1 VTFGS
6 DQQFDL
12 DKLSSTSRKML
23 MLREAVLAEWET
35 RVRAAFQEAK
45 ELREPV
51 FINTIPAFYD
61 NLVEALTADYPRTT
75 ALDGT
80 TLAIAH
86 GGERARL
93 TKYDPEELILEY
105 QIFRLAILHVLER
118 ERITLTTAELVALN
132 ASIDQAIREAVSA
145 FSAVI
150 GTMREQFVAALT
162 HDLRTPL
169 SAASISAE
177 LITHLND
184 PARTKQL
191 AKGILTHL
199 TRMEQM
205 IQQLL
210 DTMVFQTGQRLRLDL
225 SCFDILS
232 VAQEVCG
239 QMMPAAGARCEIS
252 GQSVQGWWDQDAM
265 KRAIENL
272 VGNALKYGSP
282 RTPIR
287 INIEQTHESLVLSVH
302 NEGIPILLE
311 EQKTVFQAFRRVGDA
326 TSNKKK
332 GWGVGLP
339 YVRSVAESHGGAI
352 TIDSAS
358 DRGTTFVITIPVDAR
373 PFQNAPTAS

>member
-1 VTFGS
+1 
-6 DQQFDL
+6 
-12 DKLSSTSRKML
+12 ML
-23 MLREAVLAEWET
+23 TLREAVLAEWET